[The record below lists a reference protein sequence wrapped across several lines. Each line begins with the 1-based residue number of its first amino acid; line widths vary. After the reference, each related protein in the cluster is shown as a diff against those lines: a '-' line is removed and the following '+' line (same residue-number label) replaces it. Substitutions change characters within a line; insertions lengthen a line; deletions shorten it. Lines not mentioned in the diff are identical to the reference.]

1 MKFRTRVVSTAAALS
16 LIVLSAAAQ
25 QQQQP
30 PCAQPEA
37 RQFDFWV
44 GEWEV
49 HANGKVAGHNRIS
62 RIHGDCTVFEE
73 YTAASSA
80 YEGKSFNFYDPTDGL
95 WHQVWVDNSGLRLD
109 LAGKFDDGHMQLSGN
124 RASPQGESV
133 VDRITWTP
141 NEDGTV
147 RQLWEVSK
155 DGGETWQAL
164 FDGLYKRAQ

>member
-1 MKFRTRVVSTAAALS
+1 LIALPCFALTPASVRDLLFFHGGPMRVRFIRVLLTASALM
-16 LIVLSAAAQ
+16 LIAFSVTAQ

-30 PCAQPEA
+30 ACAQAEA

-80 YEGKSFNFYDPTDGL
+80 YEGKSFNFYDP
-95 WHQVWVDNSGLRLD
+95 
-109 LAGKFDDGHMQLSGN
+109 AGE
-124 RASPQGESV
+124 AV

-141 NEDGTV
+141 NEDGSV
-147 RQLWEVSK
+147 RQFCEISK
-155 DGGETWQAL
+155 DDGETWQVG
-164 FDGLYKRAQ
+164 FDGLYKRVE